1 MKLGL
6 TISSNGSHF
15 SLNETLIKE
24 VDNLGFSSLW
34 TSESWGHDAVTP
46 AAWALAITNKINV
59 GTGIIQMTTRTPTMV
74 AMTAIT
80 LSQLSAG
87 RFILGLGPS
96 GPQVV
101 EGWHGVPYGKPLTRL
116 KEYVKIIKS
125 ILDRKA
131 PLEHHGEHYQFPY
144 RGEGSTG
151 LGIPLKSILHGDPSM
166 QMVTG
171 AISPAGVSAAAE
183 TVDGFIPIYMDPSRF
198 DVFEKHIESGFS
210 KSGQNRTLDTF
221 SVMPMCVVN
230 IHDDLE
236 LASRPARENIAF
248 YVGGMGARNK
258 NFYCDYAKR
267 IGFEEAATKIQDLF
281 LDGKRAEA
289 TAAVPQELIDQVAL
303 VGSKDRIKDKLVEWK
318 EAANKRHVDTLIAR
332 TDDIDTVRFLAENVL

>member
-6 TISSNGSHF
+6 SIGSNGSQF
-15 SLNETLIKE
+15 KLNETMVKE
-24 VDNLGFSSLW
+24 ADKLGFSSLW

-46 AAWALAITNKINV
+46 AAWALALTKNIMV

-80 LSQLSAG
+80 LSQLSNG

-116 KEYVKIIKS
+116 REYVSIIKK
-125 ILDRKA
+125 ILERKE
-131 PLEHHGEHYQFPY
+131 PLKYEGEHYKFPY
-144 RGEGSTG
+144 HGEGATG
-151 LGIPLKSILHGDPSM
+151 LGNPLKSILHGDPTM

-171 AISPAGVSAAAE
+171 AISPAGVKAAAAL
-183 TVDGFIPIYMDPSRF
+183 VDGFIPIYMDPSRF
-198 DVFEKHIESGFS
+198 DVFSEHIEAGF
-210 KSGQNRTLDTF
+210 KKRTMPQSLEHF
-221 SVMPMCVVN
+221 SVLPMCVVK
-230 IHDDLE
+230 IDDDLE
-236 LASRPARENIAF
+236 AASLPAKENIAF

-267 IGFEEAATKIQDLF
+267 IGFEEAAVKIQNLF

-289 TAAVPQELIDQVAL
+289 TAAVPQELVDQVAL
-303 VGSKDRIKDKLVEWK
+303 VGPKERIAEKLVVWK
-318 EAANKRHVDTLIAR
+318 EAAKQRHVDTLIAR
-332 TDDIDTVRFLAENVL
+332 TDDVETIRFLAEQVL